1 MPKRKS
7 ADTAETVEK
16 ITAIKGFNR
25 DLTCR
30 RFQFAEGKTYVHEG
44 EVKACESGF
53 HAIEGHPLEVLGYYA
68 PGQSVYHEVEMFG
81 PFARHDEDSK
91 IAGAQITIKAEIHL
105 PELIDR
111 AVKWVFAH
119 AKPENTEHAT
129 GDWGAASAT
138 GNWGAASATG
148 TQGAASATGTQ
159 GAASA
164 TGNWGAAS
172 ATGNWG
178 AASATGTQ
186 GAASA
191 TGDWGAAMS
200 SGYGG
205 RVSGSEGNALFAV
218 ERGDWDGDGY
228 PIISVAAGIVGQD
241 GIKPDVWYRAKDGKL
256 VGVEE

>member
-129 GDWGAASAT
+129 GTQGAASATGDWGAASAT
-138 GNWGAASATG
+138 GNW
-148 TQGAASATGTQ
+148 
-159 GAASA
+159 
-164 TGNWGAAS
+164 
-172 ATGNWG
+172 
-178 AASATGTQ
+178 